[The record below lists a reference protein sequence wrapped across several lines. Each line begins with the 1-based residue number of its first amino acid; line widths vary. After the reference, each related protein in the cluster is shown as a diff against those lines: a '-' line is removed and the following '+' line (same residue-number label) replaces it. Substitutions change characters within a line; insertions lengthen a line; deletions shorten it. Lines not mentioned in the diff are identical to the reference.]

1 MTLQEFIET
10 RPQSYGTGNINL
22 LYSSS
27 VSGSNDIPI
36 PPFHLQ
42 GLAVP
47 FTSKEGTSIG
57 AALKEVEKFRFEFV
71 TGQVTA
77 MITERQQKNSYY
89 YFTFEE
95 VVVNTLPSSVDAAGN
110 TVYTGSQAVFVPYI
124 TTNFKN
130 SPYNPTGNNSER
142 SKLNSKVR
150 KVDRQTSQFNPTNL
164 TAILSGSAQFAEI
177 QNCSY
182 TKAGIIN
189 ARYNGSKATSAGPI
203 ARVYNKEFFTT
214 RINQE
219 RIPGNEPALNL
230 ITFQASIHADDANT
244 TVIKG
249 LLNADREI
257 VDVLFNPLISG
268 SHPNKTYPN
277 FPVSSSFIYGLEG
290 GKTFKLTNSKIYSID
305 TDNVF
310 TTNNLGGVTLVE

>member
-110 TVYTGSQAVFVPYI
+110 TVYTG
-124 TTNFKN
+124 
-130 SPYNPTGNNSER
+130 
-142 SKLNSKVR
+142 
-150 KVDRQTSQFNPTNL
+150 
-164 TAILSGSAQFAEI
+164 
-177 QNCSY
+177 
-182 TKAGIIN
+182 
-189 ARYNGSKATSAGPI
+189 
-203 ARVYNKEFFTT
+203 
-214 RINQE
+214 
-219 RIPGNEPALNL
+219 
-230 ITFQASIHADDANT
+230 
-244 TVIKG
+244 
-249 LLNADREI
+249 
-257 VDVLFNPLISG
+257 
-268 SHPNKTYPN
+268 
-277 FPVSSSFIYGLEG
+277 
-290 GKTFKLTNSKIYSID
+290 
-305 TDNVF
+305 
-310 TTNNLGGVTLVE
+310 